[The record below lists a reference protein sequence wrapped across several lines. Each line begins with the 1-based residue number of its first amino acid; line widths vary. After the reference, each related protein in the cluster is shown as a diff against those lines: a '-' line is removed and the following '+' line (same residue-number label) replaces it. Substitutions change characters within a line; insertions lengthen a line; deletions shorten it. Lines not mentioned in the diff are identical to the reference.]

1 MFNSNVVA
9 LERIM
14 GSLRSYTDATRVRQ
28 DVETLLRQIPS
39 LAPQSGVYTHNNG
52 TTSTMLSL
60 SGTIPIYYNG
70 SQYNIPV
77 EIWMPEA
84 YPFAAPTC
92 YVRPTADMMIRPG
105 HPHVDQ
111 NGLIL
116 LPYST
121 HWDSD
126 HSLVELIG
134 YQCSVFGTQPPV
146 YKRPANQ
153 PAPQPTY
160 TPSYTNPYEQSMS
173 SSAAAQYP
181 YQQQQPAQ
189 YASPSYTQP
198 SYAAYSSPMPAPD
211 PAIKLKAEVTE
222 KLQHEMQK
230 LYKRIREEIDTQ
242 FETQRDVAH
251 GQDVLAQGEQSLQ
264 QLKHELDQT
273 LVHIQDT
280 DVHVTKWLSEQENQ
294 QEMDVDEVLVP
305 ADALSQQQLD
315 AFADQQAIEDALYF
329 MDRALANGEIELSVF
344 LKEVRKLARKQFMC
358 VALMQK
364 VHDTQ
369 HAIATGRR

>member
-1 MFNSNVVA
+1 MYNSNVVT

-39 LAPQSGVYTHNNG
+39 LSPQSGVYTHNNG

-70 SQYNIPV
+70 NQYNIPV

-146 YKRPANQ
+146 YKRPAHQ
-153 PAPQPTY
+153 PAPTY
-160 TPSYTNPYEQSMS
+160 TPTYTNPYESHMQPSTS
-173 SSAAAQYP
+173 AAQYG
-181 YQQQQPAQ
+181 YQQPPQSQ
-189 YASPSYTQP
+189 YNPPSYTQP
-198 SYAAYSSPMPAPD
+198 TYTAYAQPTPD
-211 PAIKLKAEVTE
+211 PSIKLKADATE

-230 LYKRIREEIDTQ
+230 LYKRIREEIDAQ
-242 FETQRDVAH
+242 FETQREVSQGRDE
-251 GQDVLAQGEQSLQ
+251 LIQGEQSLL
-264 QLKHELDQT
+264 QLKHELEQT

-280 DVHVTKWLSEQENQ
+280 DVQVTKWLAEQENQ
-294 QEMDVDEVLVP
+294 QEMDVDDILVP

-329 MDRALANGEIELSVF
+329 LDRALANGEIELPVF
-344 LKEVRKLARKQFMC
+344 LKEVRKMARKQFMG

-369 HAIATGRR
+369 HTIAMGRR